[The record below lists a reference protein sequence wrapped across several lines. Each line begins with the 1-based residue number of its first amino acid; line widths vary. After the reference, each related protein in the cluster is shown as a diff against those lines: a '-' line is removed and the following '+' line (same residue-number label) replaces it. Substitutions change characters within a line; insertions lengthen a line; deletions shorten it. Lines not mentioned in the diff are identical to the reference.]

1 MTEGV
6 FKVTIAA
13 PPEAAWSWVAD
24 LGKHP
29 EWSPK
34 AYRVEWLSGEPNR
47 VGSRY
52 RSVGWIPGDKDHE
65 NEGEITERTEPT
77 RFALRSADKGG
88 SYENTFDLAAGPDG
102 TTEVTF
108 RLRFIDMKG
117 INTIMLPIAFPII
130 GKPDIRKRM
139 QLLKEKVE
147 GSG

>member
-6 FKVTIAA
+6 FKVSIAA
-13 PPEAAWSWVAD
+13 PPEKVWPWVAD
-24 LGKHP
+24 LEKHH

-34 AYRVEWLSGEPNR
+34 PFRVEWISGGSNQ
-47 VGSRY
+47 VGSHF
-52 RSVGWIPGDKDHE
+52 RSAGWIPGDKDHE

-77 RFALRSADKGG
+77 RFALRSSDKQG
-88 SYENTFDLAAGPDG
+88 SYRNEFVLVAGPNG

-108 RLRFIDMKG
+108 TLRFVDMKG
-117 INTIMLPIAFPII
+117 MNAIMLPIAFPLI

-147 GSG
+147 GAG